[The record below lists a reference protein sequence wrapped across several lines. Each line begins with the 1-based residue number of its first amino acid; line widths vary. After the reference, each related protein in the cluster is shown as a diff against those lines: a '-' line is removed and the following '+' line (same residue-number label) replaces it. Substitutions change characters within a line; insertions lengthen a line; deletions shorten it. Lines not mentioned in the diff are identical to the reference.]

1 MGGGGVRTLRGVRP
15 RRGGATQV
23 FVCVAVALRAPISR
37 GAQKASWRIDLKKGV
52 KGARREK
59 FDKEY
64 YKLD

>member
-1 MGGGGVRTLRGVRP
+1 MRP

-23 FVCVAVALRAPISR
+23 FVGVAVALRAPMSQ

>member
-1 MGGGGVRTLRGVRP
+1 MGVWTLRGVRP

-23 FVCVAVALRAPISR
+23 VVGVAVALRAPMSQ
-37 GAQKASWRIDLKKGV
+37 GAQKASWKIDLKKGV

-59 FDKEY
+59 FEKEY